1 MTALFPGFER
11 RRIRTSDATINLV
24 IGNFSATTSV
34 TSFDGT
40 FLNINGGGGNL
51 TLENR
56 VPEPM
61 SLTLLG
67 VGLLGLAGLRRRK
80 LIKR

>member
-1 MTALFPGFER
+1 
-11 RRIRTSDATINLV
+11 V
-24 IGNFSATTSV
+24 VGNFSATTSV

-40 FLNINGGGGNL
+40 FININGGGGNL

-61 SLTLLG
+61 SLLLLG
-67 VGLLGLAGLRRRK
+67 VGVLGLTGLSRMRTG
-80 LIKR
+80 KR